1 MTQLIIGQLLN
12 GIIVGSLYGII
23 ALGVTLTFGLT
34 GIVNFALGAF
44 MMLGAY
50 STWYLYDVNHL
61 PYPVAVVGA
70 VLIVSVIGYLS
81 DLFLFRFTRGNL
93 VNGLLVSIGL
103 ISVFEALVLAA
114 FTTTPKDLTYVLPGA
129 FQVAGMFLPKIK
141 VVVCLVFL
149 AIIFGTYLAL
159 TRTWLGRAAFA
170 YAQNPEAA
178 ALMGIRTERLQTI
191 VVVYSTAL
199 AGLGGGLYASMYSL
213 EPTIGAAYI
222 LKAATEKV
230 GRFDKKEL
238 ANAMRGL
245 ALSAKDHPGILLDV
259 RYDDQGNLDR
269 ASFIVRV
276 MGRRHEFIAMLPAL
290 VGGF

>member
-1 MTQLIIGQLLN
+1 MTQLILGQLLN

-61 PYPVAVVGA
+61 PYPVAVIGA
-70 VLIVSVIGYLS
+70 VLIVSIIGYLS
-81 DLFLFRFTRGNL
+81 DLMLFRFTRGNL

-103 ISVFEALVLAA
+103 ISVFEALILAA

-222 LKAATEKV
+222 LKAVEAAILAGV
-230 GRFDKKEL
+230 GSVIGALGGGIILGVSENIGSVFFPSAFRD
-238 ANAMRGL
+238 AYGL
-245 ALSAKDHPGILLDV
+245 VFLIAILLV
-259 RYDDQGNLDR
+259 RPSGLFGDK
-269 ASFIVRV
+269 S
-276 MGRRHEFIAMLPAL
+276 
-290 VGGF
+290 

>member
-1 MTQLIIGQLLN
+1 MTQLILGQLLN

-50 STWYLYDVNHL
+50 STWYLYDVSHL
-61 PYPVAVVGA
+61 PYPVAVIGA
-70 VLIVSVIGYLS
+70 VLIVSIIGYIS
-81 DLFLFRFTRGNL
+81 DLTLFRFTRGNL

-103 ISVFEALVLAA
+103 ISIFEALILAA
-114 FTTTPKDLTYVLPGA
+114 FTTTPKDLTYVMPGA
-129 FQVAGMFLPKIK
+129 FQIAGLFLPKIK

-222 LKAATEKV
+222 LKAVEAAILAGV
-230 GRFDKKEL
+230 GSVIGALGGGIILGVSENIGSVFFPSAFRD
-238 ANAMRGL
+238 AYGL
-245 ALSAKDHPGILLDV
+245 VFLIAILLV
-259 RYDDQGNLDR
+259 RPSGLFGDK
-269 ASFIVRV
+269 S
-276 MGRRHEFIAMLPAL
+276 
-290 VGGF
+290 

>member
-1 MTQLIIGQLLN
+1 MLQLILGQLLN

-50 STWYLYDVNHL
+50 ATWYLYDVAHL
-61 PYPVAVVGA
+61 PYPLAVVGA
-70 VLIVSVIGYLS
+70 VLSVSVIGYVS
-81 DLFLFRFTRGNL
+81 DMLLFRFTRGNL

-103 ISVFEALVLAA
+103 ISVFEALVLSA

-129 FQVAGMFLPKIK
+129 IQVAGMFLPKIK
-141 VVVCLVFL
+141 LVVCGVFL
-149 AIIFGTYLAL
+149 VIIFGTYLAL

-178 ALMGIRTERLQTI
+178 TLMGIRTERLQTI

-199 AGLGGGLYASMYSL
+199 AGLGGGLYASMYSI
-213 EPTIGAAYI
+213 EPTIGTAYI
-222 LKAATEKV
+222 LKAVEAAILAGV
-230 GRFDKKEL
+230 GSVIGALGGGIILGVSENIGSVFFPSAFRD
-238 ANAMRGL
+238 AYGL
-245 ALSAKDHPGILLDV
+245 VFLIGILLV
-259 RYDDQGNLDR
+259 RPSGLFGDR
-269 ASFIVRV
+269 
-276 MGRRHEFIAMLPAL
+276 L
-290 VGGF
+290 

>member
-1 MTQLIIGQLLN
+1 MTQLILGQLLN

-61 PYPVAVVGA
+61 PYPVAVIGA
-70 VLIVSVIGYLS
+70 VLIVSIVGYIS
-81 DLFLFRFTRGNL
+81 DLTLFRFTRGNL

-103 ISVFEALVLAA
+103 ISVFEALILAA
-114 FTTTPKDLTYVLPGA
+114 FTTTPKDLTYVMPGA
-129 FQVAGMFLPKIK
+129 FQIAGLFLPKIK

-222 LKAATEKV
+222 LKAVEAAILAGV
-230 GRFDKKEL
+230 GSVIGALGGGVILGVSENIGSVFFPSAFRD
-238 ANAMRGL
+238 AYGL
-245 ALSAKDHPGILLDV
+245 VFLIAILLV
-259 RYDDQGNLDR
+259 RPSGLFGDK
-269 ASFIVRV
+269 S
-276 MGRRHEFIAMLPAL
+276 
-290 VGGF
+290 

>member
-12 GIIVGSLYGII
+12 GVIVGSLYGII

-50 STWYLYDVNHL
+50 ATWYFYDVL
-61 PYPVAVVGA
+61 GVMYPLAVLGAVV
-70 VLIVSVIGYLS
+70 VVSIIGYIS
-81 DLFLFRFTRGNL
+81 DLALFQFTRGNL
-93 VNGLLVSIGL
+93 VNGLLVSIGM
-103 ISVFEALVLAA
+103 ISVFEALVLFA

-129 FQVAGMFLPKIK
+129 FRIAGFALPKIK
-141 VVVCLVFL
+141 VMVCGVFF
-149 AIIFGTYLAL
+149 AVIFGTYLAL

-178 ALMGIRTERLQTI
+178 ALMGIRTGRLQTI

-213 EPTIGAAYI
+213 EPTIGSAYI
-222 LKAATEKV
+222 LKAVEAAILAGV
-230 GRFDKKEL
+230 GSVIGALGGGIILGVSENIGSVFFPSAFRD
-238 ANAMRGL
+238 AYGL
-245 ALSAKDHPGILLDV
+245 IFLIAILLV
-259 RYDDQGNLDR
+259 RPGGLFGDR
-269 ASFIVRV
+269 
-276 MGRRHEFIAMLPAL
+276 P
-290 VGGF
+290 

>member
-1 MTQLIIGQLLN
+1 MTQLILGQLLN

-61 PYPVAVVGA
+61 PYPVAVIGA
-70 VLIVSVIGYLS
+70 VFIVSIIGYLS
-81 DLFLFRFTRGNL
+81 DLMLFRFTRGNL

-129 FQVAGMFLPKIK
+129 FQIAGMFLPKIK

-222 LKAATEKV
+222 LKAVEAAILAGV
-230 GRFDKKEL
+230 GSVIGALGGGIILGVSENIGSVFFPSAFRD
-238 ANAMRGL
+238 AYGL
-245 ALSAKDHPGILLDV
+245 VFLIAILLV
-259 RYDDQGNLDR
+259 RPSGLFGDK
-269 ASFIVRV
+269 S
-276 MGRRHEFIAMLPAL
+276 
-290 VGGF
+290 

>member
-50 STWYLYDVNHL
+50 ATWYLYDVNHL

-70 VLIVSVIGYLS
+70 VLIVSIIGYLS

-129 FQVAGMFLPKIK
+129 FQVAGMFFPKIK
-141 VVVCLVFL
+141 IVVCLVFL

-222 LKAATEKV
+222 LKAVEAAILAGV
-230 GRFDKKEL
+230 GSVIGALGGGIILGVSENIGSVFFPSAFRD
-238 ANAMRGL
+238 AYGL
-245 ALSAKDHPGILLDV
+245 IFLIAILLV
-259 RYDDQGNLDR
+259 RPSGLFGDK
-269 ASFIVRV
+269 S
-276 MGRRHEFIAMLPAL
+276 
-290 VGGF
+290 

>member
-50 STWYLYDVNHL
+50 MTWYFYDGL
-61 PYPVAVVGA
+61 GAPYPAAVIAAVAVTA
-70 VLIVSVIGYLS
+70 AAGYVA
-81 DLFLFRFTRGNL
+81 DQGLFRFTRGNL
-93 VNGLLVSIGL
+93 VNGLLVSIGM
-103 ISVFEALVLAA
+103 ISIFEAIIQKL

-129 FQVAGMFLPKIK
+129 LVVAGIALPKIK
-141 VVVCLVFL
+141 VAVCGVFL
-149 AIIFGTYLAL
+149 FVIFGTYLAL

-178 ALMGIRTERLQTI
+178 ALMGVRTNWLQSL

-199 AGLGGGLYASMYSL
+199 AGLGGALYAAIYSI
-213 EPTIGAAYI
+213 EPTIGSGYI
-222 LKAATEKV
+222 LKAVEAAILAGV
-230 GRFDKKEL
+230 GSVLGALGGGIILGISENIGSVFLPSAFRD
-238 ANAMRGL
+238 AYGL
-245 ALSAKDHPGILLDV
+245 FFLIAILLV
-259 RYDDQGNLDR
+259 RPSGLFGDR
-269 ASFIVRV
+269 S
-276 MGRRHEFIAMLPAL
+276 
-290 VGGF
+290 

>member
-1 MTQLIIGQLLN
+1 MTQLILGQLLN

-61 PYPVAVVGA
+61 PYPVAVIGA
-70 VLIVSVIGYLS
+70 VLIVSIVGYIS
-81 DLFLFRFTRGNL
+81 DLTLFRFTRGNL

-103 ISVFEALVLAA
+103 ISVFEALILAA
-114 FTTTPKDLTYVLPGA
+114 FTTTPKDLTYVMPGA
-129 FQVAGMFLPKIK
+129 FQIAGLFLPKIK

-222 LKAATEKV
+222 LKAVEAAILAGV
-230 GRFDKKEL
+230 GSVIGALGGGVILGVSENIGSVFFPSAFRD
-238 ANAMRGL
+238 AYGL
-245 ALSAKDHPGILLDV
+245 IFLIAILLV
-259 RYDDQGNLDR
+259 RPSGLFGDK
-269 ASFIVRV
+269 S
-276 MGRRHEFIAMLPAL
+276 
-290 VGGF
+290 

>member
-1 MTQLIIGQLLN
+1 MTQLILGQLLN

-61 PYPVAVVGA
+61 PYPVAVIGA
-70 VLIVSVIGYLS
+70 VLIVSVIGYIS
-81 DLFLFRFTRGNL
+81 DLTLFRFTRGNL

-103 ISVFEALVLAA
+103 ISVFEALILAA
-114 FTTTPKDLTYVLPGA
+114 FTTTPKDLTYVMPGA
-129 FQVAGMFLPKIK
+129 FQIAGLFLPKIK

-222 LKAATEKV
+222 LKAVEAAILAGV
-230 GRFDKKEL
+230 GSVIGALGGGIILGVSENIGSVFFPSAFRD
-238 ANAMRGL
+238 AYGL
-245 ALSAKDHPGILLDV
+245 VFLIAILLV
-259 RYDDQGNLDR
+259 RPSGLFGDK
-269 ASFIVRV
+269 S
-276 MGRRHEFIAMLPAL
+276 
-290 VGGF
+290 

>member
-50 STWYLYDVNHL
+50 MTWYFYDGL
-61 PYPVAVVGA
+61 GAPYPVAVLAA
-70 VLIVSVIGYLS
+70 VIVTAIAGFIS
-81 DLFLFRFTRGNL
+81 DQTLFRFTRGNL
-93 VNGLLVSIGL
+93 VNGLLVSIGM
-103 ISVFEALVLAA
+103 ISIFEAIIQKG

-129 FQVAGMFLPKIK
+129 LVVGGIALPKIK
-141 VVVCLVFL
+141 VAVSCVFL
-149 AIIFGTYLAL
+149 CVIFGTYLAL

-178 ALMGIRTERLQTI
+178 ALMGVRTNWLQSL

-199 AGLGGGLYASMYSL
+199 AGLGGALYASIYSI
-213 EPTIGAAYI
+213 EPTIGSGYI
-222 LKAATEKV
+222 LKAVEAAILAGV
-230 GRFDKKEL
+230 GSVLGALGGGIILGISENIGSVFLPSAFRD
-238 ANAMRGL
+238 AYGL
-245 ALSAKDHPGILLDV
+245 FFLIAILLV
-259 RYDDQGNLDR
+259 RPSGLFGDR
-269 ASFIVRV
+269 S
-276 MGRRHEFIAMLPAL
+276 
-290 VGGF
+290 

>member
-1 MTQLIIGQLLN
+1 MLQLILGQLLN

-50 STWYLYDVNHL
+50 GTWYLYDVAHL
-61 PYPVAVVGA
+61 PYPLAVVGA
-70 VLIVSVIGYLS
+70 VLGVSAVGYVS
-81 DLFLFRFTRGNL
+81 DMLLFRFTRGNL

-103 ISVFEALVLAA
+103 ISVFEALVLSA

-141 VVVCLVFL
+141 LVVCAVFL
-149 AIIFGTYLAL
+149 VIIFGTYLAL

-178 ALMGIRTERLQTI
+178 TLMGIRTERLQTI

-199 AGLGGGLYASMYSL
+199 AGLGGGLYASMYSI
-213 EPTIGAAYI
+213 EPTIGTAYI
-222 LKAATEKV
+222 LKAVEAAILAGV
-230 GRFDKKEL
+230 GSVIGALGGGIILGVSENIGSVFFPSAFRD
-238 ANAMRGL
+238 AYGL
-245 ALSAKDHPGILLDV
+245 VFLIGILLV
-259 RYDDQGNLDR
+259 RPSGLFGDR
-269 ASFIVRV
+269 
-276 MGRRHEFIAMLPAL
+276 L
-290 VGGF
+290 

>member
-1 MTQLIIGQLLN
+1 MTQLILGQLLN

-70 VLIVSVIGYLS
+70 VLIVSIIGYLS
-81 DLFLFRFTRGNL
+81 DLMLFRFTRGNL

-103 ISVFEALVLAA
+103 ISVFEALVLTA

-141 VVVCLVFL
+141 VVVCIVFL

-222 LKAATEKV
+222 LKAVEAAILAGV
-230 GRFDKKEL
+230 GSVIGALGGGVILGVSENIGSVFFSSAFRD
-238 ANAMRGL
+238 AYGL
-245 ALSAKDHPGILLDV
+245 VFLIAILLV
-259 RYDDQGNLDR
+259 RPSGLFGDK
-269 ASFIVRV
+269 S
-276 MGRRHEFIAMLPAL
+276 
-290 VGGF
+290 

>member
-1 MTQLIIGQLLN
+1 MTQLILGQLLN

-70 VLIVSVIGYLS
+70 VLIVSIIGYLS
-81 DLFLFRFTRGNL
+81 DLMLFRFTRGNL

-222 LKAATEKV
+222 LKAVEAAILAGV
-230 GRFDKKEL
+230 GSVIGALGGGIILGVSENIGSVFFSSAFRD
-238 ANAMRGL
+238 AYGL
-245 ALSAKDHPGILLDV
+245 VFLIAILLV
-259 RYDDQGNLDR
+259 RPSGLFGDK
-269 ASFIVRV
+269 S
-276 MGRRHEFIAMLPAL
+276 
-290 VGGF
+290 

>member
-1 MTQLIIGQLLN
+1 MTQLILGQLLN

-61 PYPVAVVGA
+61 PYPVAVIGA
-70 VLIVSVIGYLS
+70 VLIVSVIGYIS
-81 DLFLFRFTRGNL
+81 DLILFRFTRGNL

-103 ISVFEALVLAA
+103 ISVFEALILAA
-114 FTTTPKDLTYVLPGA
+114 FTTTPKDLTYVMPGA
-129 FQVAGMFLPKIK
+129 FQIAGLFLPKIK

-222 LKAATEKV
+222 LKAVEAAILAGV
-230 GRFDKKEL
+230 GSVIGALGGGIILGVSENIGSVFFPSAFRD
-238 ANAMRGL
+238 AYGL
-245 ALSAKDHPGILLDV
+245 VFLIAILLV
-259 RYDDQGNLDR
+259 RPSGLFGDK
-269 ASFIVRV
+269 S
-276 MGRRHEFIAMLPAL
+276 
-290 VGGF
+290 

>member
-1 MTQLIIGQLLN
+1 MTQLILGQLLN

-61 PYPVAVVGA
+61 PYPVAVIGA
-70 VLIVSVIGYLS
+70 VLIVSIVGYIS
-81 DLFLFRFTRGNL
+81 DLTLFRFTRGNL

-103 ISVFEALVLAA
+103 ISVFEALILAA
-114 FTTTPKDLTYVLPGA
+114 FTTTPKDLTYVMPGA
-129 FQVAGMFLPKIK
+129 FQIAGLFLPKIK

-222 LKAATEKV
+222 LKAVEAAILAGV
-230 GRFDKKEL
+230 GSVIGALGGGIILGVSENIGSVFFPSAFRD
-238 ANAMRGL
+238 AYGL
-245 ALSAKDHPGILLDV
+245 VFLIAILLV
-259 RYDDQGNLDR
+259 RPSGLFGDK
-269 ASFIVRV
+269 S
-276 MGRRHEFIAMLPAL
+276 
-290 VGGF
+290 

>member
-222 LKAATEKV
+222 LKAVEAAILAGV
-230 GRFDKKEL
+230 GSVIGALGGGIILGVSENIGSVFFPSAFRD
-238 ANAMRGL
+238 AYGL
-245 ALSAKDHPGILLDV
+245 VFLIAILLV
-259 RYDDQGNLDR
+259 RPSGLFGDK
-269 ASFIVRV
+269 S
-276 MGRRHEFIAMLPAL
+276 
-290 VGGF
+290 

>member
-1 MTQLIIGQLLN
+1 MTQLILGQLLN

-61 PYPVAVVGA
+61 PYPVAVIGA
-70 VLIVSVIGYLS
+70 VLIVSVIGYIS
-81 DLFLFRFTRGNL
+81 DLTLFRFTRGNL

-103 ISVFEALVLAA
+103 ISVFEALILAA
-114 FTTTPKDLTYVLPGA
+114 FTTTPKDLTYVMPGA
-129 FQVAGMFLPKIK
+129 FQIAGLFLPKIK
-141 VVVCLVFL
+141 IVVCLVFL

-222 LKAATEKV
+222 LKAVEAAILAGV
-230 GRFDKKEL
+230 GSVIGALGGGIILGVSENIGSVFFPSAFRD
-238 ANAMRGL
+238 AYGL
-245 ALSAKDHPGILLDV
+245 VFLIAILLV
-259 RYDDQGNLDR
+259 RPSGLFGDK
-269 ASFIVRV
+269 S
-276 MGRRHEFIAMLPAL
+276 
-290 VGGF
+290 